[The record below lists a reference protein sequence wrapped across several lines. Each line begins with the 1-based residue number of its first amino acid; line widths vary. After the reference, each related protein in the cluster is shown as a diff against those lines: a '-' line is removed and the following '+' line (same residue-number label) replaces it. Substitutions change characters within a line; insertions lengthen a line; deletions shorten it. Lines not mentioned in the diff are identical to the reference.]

1 MSYWNLFIFNLI
13 AENMLEV
20 LANYELGEIKEIK
33 KVYSG
38 IMNDTYLVKTEDNK
52 FILQKIRDKRITR
65 DHNSLESIWDS
76 EIKIPNQ
83 ILSRNG
89 NLFHKHQGNTYRV
102 MHHIENDDL
111 DTLTYEVCFNL
122 GESLAEFHI
131 QTKDFKEKLA
141 YSIPNFHN
149 TRAVIDRLN
158 RIKMRFENS
167 EKWNSVSKY
176 YDTIVKDVEDFY
188 LPNLSRQLIHGDPKW
203 QNFLYTDKKVNAII
217 DFETLMY
224 GNELIDIGDGLRSWS
239 KDEDYN
245 FDKIKFES
253 SVAGYLS
260 KNKNIDESLIPQA
273 TALITL
279 ELSARFLTDYF
290 IGSEFKLSDSEL
302 FDKLKNQM
310 KFYED
315 MKSQLKL

>member
-141 YSIPNFHN
+141 YSIP
-149 TRAVIDRLN
+149 L
-158 RIKMRFENS
+158 
-167 EKWNSVSKY
+167 
-176 YDTIVKDVEDFY
+176 
-188 LPNLSRQLIHGDPKW
+188 
-203 QNFLYTDKKVNAII
+203 
-217 DFETLMY
+217 
-224 GNELIDIGDGLRSWS
+224 
-239 KDEDYN
+239 
-245 FDKIKFES
+245 
-253 SVAGYLS
+253 
-260 KNKNIDESLIPQA
+260 
-273 TALITL
+273 
-279 ELSARFLTDYF
+279 
-290 IGSEFKLSDSEL
+290 
-302 FDKLKNQM
+302 
-310 KFYED
+310 
-315 MKSQLKL
+315 